1 MPGVV
6 RGGNN
11 RRVDR
16 SEEAPLM
23 VRGARGE
30 ATKLTPWRE
39 RADGLPLE
47 LAEALRAAAT
57 VALPE
62 AECGDTLDLLDML
75 GCDAQTQAAA
85 LWFELARAAPEL
97 WAAHNSRLSGQLQ
110 RLVAGQQAAE
120 QVWALHAQRATDGG
134 TEGLRRLLLAIV
146 RDLRV
151 VFVLLARQLA
161 RMRAA
166 VALPAEQ
173 AAALARLS
181 RDIHAPLANRLGI
194 WQLKWELEDLAFRF
208 LQPETY
214 RRIAKLLDERRV
226 DREEFIR
233 QSLDELQQALDAA
246 GIRADLA
253 GRPKHIYS
261 IWKKMQRKS
270 LDFSDL
276 YDIRAVRVLVDG
288 ITECYAALGVVHARW
303 PHLPNEF
310 DDYIARPKP
319 NGYQSLHTAVLGP
332 SGKTLEV
339 QIRTHAMHRAN
350 ELGVAAHWRY
360 KEGGGRDAEF
370 EAKIAW
376 MRKLLERR
384 DDDDSALAAGLQ
396 TELVEDRVYLLTPK
410 GEVFDLARGAT
421 VLDFAYLVHTEVG
434 HRCRGAKVNGRI
446 VPLTFQP
453 QSGDRVEILTT
464 KVAEPSRDWLSPHHG
479 YLNTAR
485 AKDKVRAW
493 FRRIAHDTNLAVGR
507 GMFERELKRLAL
519 PPAEIGTLPAHFR
532 LQTQDELLIALALGE
547 VTPGQIARAL
557 QEGAEPPAPM
567 PSPVPARLPAP
578 GQGALHIEGVGNLLT
593 TLARCCQP
601 LPGDSVRGYITKGRG
616 VSVHRADCGSLAR
629 LLRREPDRVIEVSWG
644 HAASHAYQ
652 VDVAL
657 RGYDRK
663 ELQKDVTNVI
673 SNAGAYIVASSSR
686 LQPQSGEVDMRYTL
700 RVSDFEQLSTL
711 LGKLLALPNVT
722 DARRIGV
729 G

>member
-1 MPGVV
+1 MFQRPPVT
-6 RGGNN
+6 
-11 RRVDR
+11 
-16 SEEAPLM
+16 S
-23 VRGARGE
+23 
-30 ATKLTPWRE
+30 LTPWRE
-39 RADGLPLE
+39 RADGLPPE
-47 LAEALRAAAT
+47 LGDALRASAT
-57 VALPE
+57 VPLPE
-62 AECGDTLDLLDML
+62 AECGDTLDLLEML
-75 GCDAQTQAAA
+75 GCDAQTRAAA
-85 LWFELARAAPEL
+85 LWFELARADPVL
-97 WAAHNSRLSGQLQ
+97 WTARSSRLSAQLQ
-110 RLVAGQQAAE
+110 RLVTGQQAAE

-166 VALPAEQ
+166 MALPAEQ

-208 LQPETY
+208 LQPEIY

-226 DREEFIR
+226 DREKFIR

-276 YDIRAVRVLVDG
+276 YDIRAVRILVEG

-310 DDYIARPKP
+310 DDYIARPKA

-376 MRKLLERR
+376 MRKLLEPR
-384 DDDDSALAAGLQ
+384 DDDNALAADLQ

-410 GEVFDLARGAT
+410 GEVFDMARGAT

-507 GMFERELKRLAL
+507 GMFERELRRLAL
-519 PPAEIGTLPAHFR
+519 PPAEIGNLPANFR

-557 QEGAEPPAPM
+557 QEGAERPATT
-567 PSPVPARLPAP
+567 PSPVPARLPTL
-578 GQGALHIEGVGNLLT
+578 GQGALQIEGVGNLLT

-601 LPGDSVRGYITKGRG
+601 LPGDAVRGYITKGRG
-616 VSVHRADCGSLAR
+616 VSVHRADCGSLVR

-644 HAASHAYQ
+644 RAASQAYQ

-700 RVSDFEQLSTL
+700 RVSGFEQLSTL
-711 LGKLLALPNVT
+711 LAKLLALPNVT